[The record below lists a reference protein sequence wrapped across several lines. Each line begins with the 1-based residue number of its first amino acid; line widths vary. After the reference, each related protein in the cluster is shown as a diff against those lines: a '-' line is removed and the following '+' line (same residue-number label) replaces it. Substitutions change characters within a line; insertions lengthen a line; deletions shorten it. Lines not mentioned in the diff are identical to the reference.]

1 MTEVQAKI
9 CGIRN
14 EAAAQAAVEGG
25 AAFVGFIFYPPSP
38 RALEPKDAARIAAG
52 LPGSLGKVA
61 VTVNADDEML
71 GTLLKTYPFDL
82 LQLHGKE
89 SPARVAEVRKRFGRP
104 VMKAVPVAAAE
115 DLDAVAPYLEAADR
129 LLFDAKP
136 PKDMKGALPGGNAL
150 SFDWS
155 LLAGRTWPLPWFLS
169 GGLDAG
175 NLAEALRTTG
185 ARAVDVSS
193 GVEDK
198 PGRKNPEKIAGF
210 LETLARL

>member
-1 MTEVQAKI
+1 MPVEAKI
-9 CGIRN
+9 CGVRDD
-14 EAAAQAAVEGG
+14 AAARAAVEGG

-38 RALEPKDAARIAAG
+38 RAVAPEVAARIAAG
-52 LPGSLGKVA
+52 LPQGLGKVA
-61 VTVNADDEML
+61 VTVDADDAAL
-71 GTLLKTYPFDL
+71 GAILRAYDFDL

-104 VMKAVPVAAAE
+104 VMKAIPVADAE
-115 DLDAVAPYLEAADR
+115 DLGRTRDYLPVVDR

-150 SFDWS
+150 SFDWT
-155 LLAGRTWPLPWFLS
+155 LLAGKDWPKTWFLS

-175 NLAEALRTTG
+175 NLAEALRVTR
-185 ARAVDVSS
+185 APAVDVSS

-198 PGRKNPEKIAGF
+198 PGRKNPEKIAAF
-210 LETLARL
+210 LQVLSAA

>member
-1 MTEVQAKI
+1 MAVEAKI
-9 CGIRN
+9 CGIRS
-14 EAAAQAAVEGG
+14 EPAARAAVEGG

-38 RALEPKDAARIAAG
+38 RAVSPEAAAQIAAG
-52 LPGSLGKVA
+52 LPAGLGKVA
-61 VTVNADDEML
+61 VTVDAEDAAL
-71 GTLLKTYPFDL
+71 GAILKAYDFDL

-104 VMKAVPVAAAE
+104 VMKAIPIAGAE
-115 DLDAVAPYLEAADR
+115 DLGRARDYLPVVDR

-150 SFDWS
+150 SFDWT
-155 LLAGRTWPLPWFLS
+155 LLAGKDWPKPWFLS

-175 NLAEALRTTG
+175 NLAEALRFTR
-185 ARAVDVSS
+185 APAVDVSS

-198 PGRKNPEKIAGF
+198 PGRKNPKKIAAF
-210 LETLARL
+210 LEALSAV

>member
-1 MTEVQAKI
+1 MAVEAKI
-9 CGIRN
+9 CGIRDD
-14 EAAAQAAVEGG
+14 AAARAAVEGG

-38 RALEPKDAARIAAG
+38 RSVAPEVAARIAAG
-52 LPGSLGKVA
+52 LPSGLGKVA
-61 VTVNADDEML
+61 VTVDADDAAL
-71 GTLLKTYPFDL
+71 GAILKAYDFDL

-104 VMKAVPVAAAE
+104 VMKAIPVAGAE
-115 DLDAVAPYLEAADR
+115 DLARVRDYLPVVDR

-150 SFDWS
+150 SFDWT
-155 LLAGRTWPLPWFLS
+155 LLAGKDWPKPWFLS

-175 NLAEALRTTG
+175 NLAEALRITR
-185 ARAVDVSS
+185 APAVDVSS

-198 PGRKNPEKIAGF
+198 PGRKNPEKIAAF
-210 LETLARL
+210 LQVLSAV

>member
-1 MTEVQAKI
+1 MLVEAKI
-9 CGIRN
+9 CGIRDD
-14 EAAAQAAVEGG
+14 AAARAVVEGG

-38 RALEPKDAARIAAG
+38 RAVSPEDAARIAAG
-52 LPGSLGKVA
+52 LPAGLGKVA
-61 VTVNADDEML
+61 VTVDAEDAAL
-71 GTLLKTYPFDL
+71 GAILKAYDFDL

-104 VMKAVPVAAAE
+104 VMKAIPIAGAE
-115 DLDAVAPYLEAADR
+115 DLGRARDYLPVVDR

-150 SFDWS
+150 SFDWT
-155 LLAGRTWPLPWFLS
+155 LLAGKDWPKPWFLS

-175 NLAEALRTTG
+175 NLAEALRVT
-185 ARAVDVSS
+185 RAPGVDVSS

-198 PGRKNPEKIAGF
+198 PGRKNPAKIAAF
-210 LETLARL
+210 LQALAAV